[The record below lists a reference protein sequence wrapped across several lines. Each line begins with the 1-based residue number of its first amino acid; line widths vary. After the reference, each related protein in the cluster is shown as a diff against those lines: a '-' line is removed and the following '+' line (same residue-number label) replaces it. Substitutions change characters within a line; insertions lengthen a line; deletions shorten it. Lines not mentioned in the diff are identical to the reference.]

1 MPSHRSLFFK
11 EPKPSISLDHRS
23 NISWIFSIGAIFL
36 GFIGFVLSILS
47 ASKWLFS
54 YVVTL
59 YLFPKAKPF
68 VEDILDN
75 EYVLD
80 VVLGL
85 SIFIIVLFIVL
96 MINKGI
102 SKAVSYSGIGTL
114 DKVFGFFFGFLRAYV
129 ISVCI
134 FATLDI
140 IYNHNKWPINL
151 DQSISFPYVLK
162 GSNYLIKEFPNEKN
176 YQDTKE
182 KVQEL

>member
-1 MPSHRSLFFK
+1 MLDQFLNFFDKFQLFDLIYLALTILSLIK
-11 EPKPSISLDHRS
+11 CSSK
-23 NISWIFSIGAIFL
+23 
-36 GFIGFVLSILS
+36 GFVLSVLS

-80 VVLGL
+80 IVLGL

-102 SKAVSYSGIGTL
+102 SKAVTYSGMGTL
-114 DKVFGFFFGFLRAYV
+114 DKIFGFFFGFLKGYV
-129 ISVCI
+129 IAVCV
-134 FATLDI
+134 FATI
-140 IYNHNKWPINL
+140 NIVYNHKNWPL
-151 DQSISFPYVLK
+151 DLKKSFSFPWVEK
-162 GSNYLIKEFPNEKN
+162 GNNYLIKEFPNEKQ
-176 YQDTKE
+176 YKDAKE